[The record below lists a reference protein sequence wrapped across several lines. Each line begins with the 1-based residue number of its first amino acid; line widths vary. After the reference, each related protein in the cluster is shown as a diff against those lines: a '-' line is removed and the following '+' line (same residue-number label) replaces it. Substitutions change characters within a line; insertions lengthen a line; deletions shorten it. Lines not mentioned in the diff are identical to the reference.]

1 MNKEQLIKKI
11 NDIVANEKFKLDA
24 YFLCGFPTDKPNDEL
39 KAACEKYLETLEDK
53 ESNKAAAEATLKA
66 SISTIEKAGT
76 KGVYHKNNVAR
87 KVSRLSKMVAAMK

>member
-53 ESNKAAAEATLKA
+53 GANKAAAEASQAQQAQSQQGQQQGGKDDDVVDADFTDVK
-66 SISTIEKAGT
+66 K
-76 KGVYHKNNVAR
+76 
-87 KVSRLSKMVAAMK
+87 